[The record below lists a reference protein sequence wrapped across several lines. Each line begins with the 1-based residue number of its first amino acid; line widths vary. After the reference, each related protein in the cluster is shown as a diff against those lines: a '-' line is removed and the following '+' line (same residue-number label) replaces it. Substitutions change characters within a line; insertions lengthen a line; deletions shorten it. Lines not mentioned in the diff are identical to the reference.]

1 MVSEPW
7 RKRPRGQRQRLK
19 RAREEGDE
27 YEYDG
32 QACETSAL
40 ALLLLNLFAWGFFS
54 PQRVQQIAEQA
65 VKDIER
71 SKDDPRVLKD
81 LYTLANLGAK
91 GKYPNNIHS
100 ELMNK
105 VEHVPQLPKPYAAKV
120 PLKGFPDSVQHMLL
134 PHEMFAC
141 IWRTAGYLRLLMFYM
156 TNVQTDTR
164 GWDSGGRRDSR
175 AFLGRLGTI
184 LALDACRVLLGNSAC
199 LFDQLSCW
207 TQNPFA
213 KISNLV
219 GRATG
224 VYGVAPS
231 GPPGRVVIT
240 EMVSA
245 MTMTDLVQTMDPR
258 CKLGVWMRLVLVS

>member
-1 MVSEPW
+1 
-7 RKRPRGQRQRLK
+7 
-19 RAREEGDE
+19 
-27 YEYDG
+27 
-32 QACETSAL
+32 
-40 ALLLLNLFAWGFFS
+40 
-54 PQRVQQIAEQA
+54 
-65 VKDIER
+65 
-71 SKDDPRVLKD
+71 
-81 LYTLANLGAK
+81 
-91 GKYPNNIHS
+91 
-100 ELMNK
+100 
-105 VEHVPQLPKPYAAKV
+105 
-120 PLKGFPDSVQHMLL
+120 
-134 PHEMFAC
+134 
-141 IWRTAGYLRLLMFYM
+141 MFYM